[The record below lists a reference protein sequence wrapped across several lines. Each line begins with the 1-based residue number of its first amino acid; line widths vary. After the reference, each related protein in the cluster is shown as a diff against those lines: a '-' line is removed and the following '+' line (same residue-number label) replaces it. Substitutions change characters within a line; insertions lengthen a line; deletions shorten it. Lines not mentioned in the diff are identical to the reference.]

1 MDKKLRDKLSEHAVI
16 KQISKEELDKLIA
29 ENADKAIE
37 SEIFM
42 FLKEAAIEV
51 VDTKQPVVS
60 KLNSVVEEDL
70 EDLKLNRKDVLTS
83 VANDDPVRMYLKEMG
98 NRVLLTRDGEVEVA
112 RRIENGREKRLSFM
126 IKMPSVL
133 KKMCLWCDDVS
144 LETRPLRDI
153 IDIDATV
160 NDFSMNKGVDQDNE
174 KNITE
179 EEESANDG
187 SDDKSFNDE
196 FQDDEVRSFAA
207 IESDI
212 KPKILMVLSNISKYS
227 QLLLERIYENIN
239 DKVEN
244 DPFSIECEELS
255 KKIIEF
261 LGEIKLN
268 ESLVDCLFTGLKDLN
283 RKIIIVESKIYKLAD
298 SSKIDRKLFISI
310 FSGLDVSSDW
320 ISQLAKINKS
330 YAKFVTEHQQKLNK
344 FNEEFATISCECI
357 LPIKYFK
364 PLYKSIQ
371 DWEMVVLEGKK
382 EMIEA
387 NLRLVISIAKKYSN
401 RGLQFLDLIQEGNIG
416 LMKAVDKFE
425 YRRNFKFSTYATWWI
440 RQAITRS
447 IADQAKTIRIP
458 VHMIETI
465 NKTVRTSK
473 QLMHA
478 LGREP
483 TPEEIAVELSV
494 PVEKV
499 RKVLKIAKEP
509 MSLDNPISSE
519 GDSNFL
525 GDFIPDTNAV
535 DPLDAAVYSNLR
547 DITTK
552 VLSTVGAREENVLR
566 LRFGISME
574 TDHTLEEVGK
584 QFDVTRERIRQ
595 IEAKALR
602 KLRHASRS
610 KKLVGFIPS
619 N

>member
-1 MDKKLRDKLSEHAVI
+1 MDKKLHNKLSEYAVI
-16 KQISKEELDKLIA
+16 KLISRVELDNLIL
-29 ENADKAIE
+29 ENADQTAKD
-37 SEIFM
+37 EIFL
-42 FLKEAAIEV
+42 FLKDAAIEI
-51 VDTKQPVVS
+51 VDQNKSITPEH
-60 KLNSVVEEDL
+60 NNEDEEAL
-70 EDLKLNRKDVLTS
+70 AALKLNKKDVLSS

-112 RRIENGREKRLSFM
+112 KRIENGRDKKLSFM
-126 IKMPSVL
+126 IKMPSIL
-133 KKMCLWCDDVS
+133 KQMCRWYDDVS

-160 NDFSMNKGVDQDNE
+160 NDFVMNKRLD
-174 KNITE
+174 E
-179 EEESANDG
+179 EHETVISDEAND
-187 SDDKSFNDE
+187 DKNFNDE
-196 FQDDEVRSFAA
+196 FQDDESRSFAA

-212 KPKILMVLSNISKYS
+212 KPKMLTVLSNISKCS
-227 QLLLERIYENIN
+227 QLLLEKIYEHIGTDTN
-239 DKVEN
+239 DN
-244 DPFSIECEELS
+244 PFDSECEELS
-255 KKIIEF
+255 KQIVGF

-268 ESLVDCLFTGLKDLN
+268 ESLVDALFIGLKDLN
-283 RKIIIVESKIYKLAD
+283 KKIIVIESKIYKLSD
-298 SSKIDRKLFISI
+298 KTKIDRRQFIVNFNS
-310 FSGLDVSSDW
+310 LDVSENW
-320 ISQLAKINKS
+320 IAQLAKKSRS
-330 YAKFVTEHQQKLNK
+330 YAKFIAEHEQRLNK
-344 FNEEFATISCECI
+344 FSEEFSSIACECI
-357 LPIKYFK
+357 LSIKHFK
-364 PLYKSIQ
+364 SLFKSIQ
-371 DWEMVVLEGKK
+371 DWEMVVVEAKK
-382 EMIEA
+382 AMIEA

-473 QLMHA
+473 QLAHT

-483 TPEEIAVELSV
+483 TPEEIAEELSV

-525 GDFIPDTNAV
+525 GDFIPDTNAG

-552 VLSTVGAREENVLR
+552 VLSSVLPREEKVLR

-602 KLRHASRS
+602 KLRHTSRS
-610 KKLVGFIPS
+610 KQLLGFIPS

>member
-1 MDKKLRDKLSEHAVI
+1 MDIKLRHKLSEYTFTRKISEDELNRLVAEYDDVGTGSEILLFLKDAGI
-16 KQISKEELDKLIA
+16 KITDKKQSGDLESEQKTKEEGDSNIKPLKT
-29 ENADKAIE
+29 E
-37 SEIFM
+37 S
-42 FLKEAAIEV
+42 LSNV
-51 VDTKQPVVS
+51 V
-60 KLNSVVEEDL
+60 
-70 EDLKLNRKDVLTS
+70 
-83 VANDDPVRMYLKEMG
+83 NDDPVRMYLKEMG
-98 NRVLLTRDGEVEVA
+98 NRVLLTREGEVDVA
-112 RRIENGREKRLSFM
+112 KRIENGCKQKLSLM
-126 IKMPSVL
+126 IRMPYIL
-133 KKMCLWCDDVS
+133 KQMCRWCDDVL
-144 LETRPLRDI
+144 LETKPLRDI

-160 NDFSMNKGVDQDNE
+160 NDYTVNKDFEEAHAINISEVDQNNLDDE
-174 KNITE
+174 KNF
-179 EEESANDG
+179 A
-187 SDDKSFNDE
+187 DE
-196 FQDDEVRSFAA
+196 FQDEESRSFAA

-212 KPKILMVLSNISKYS
+212 KPKILTVLSDISRHSQCLLEFFYNNMNSDVKKEPFTSKY
-227 QLLLERIYENIN
+227 
-239 DKVEN
+239 
-244 DPFSIECEELS
+244 EEMAD
-255 KKIIEF
+255 KIIDL

-268 ESLVDCLFTGLKDLN
+268 EGLVDSLFIHLKSLN
-283 RKIIIVESKIYKLAD
+283 KKIILAESKIFKLGDKA
-298 SSKIDRKLFISI
+298 KIDRKKLIGHFNT
-310 FSGLDVSSDW
+310 LDVSSDW
-320 ISQLAKINKS
+320 ILELGKISNSYLKFTVEFKKQLGKI
-330 YAKFVTEHQQKLNK
+330 
-344 FNEEFATISCECI
+344 NEEFISIFRECI

-364 PLYKSIQ
+364 TLFKSIQ
-371 DWEMVVLEGKK
+371 RWETAVVGAKK

-425 YRRNFKFSTYATWWI
+425 YRRGYKFSTYATWWI

-473 QLMHA
+473 QLAHT

-483 TPEEIAVELSV
+483 TPEEIAEELAV

-552 VLSTVGAREENVLR
+552 VLSTVGAREEKVLR
-566 LRFGISME
+566 FRFGISME

-602 KLRHASRS
+602 KLRHTSRS
-610 KKLVGFIPS
+610 KQLIGFI
-619 N
+619 

>member
-1 MDKKLRDKLSEHAVI
+1 MNNKLYQKLSQYILRKQIVKDDLNAFIDKQGCKINEVVFFLKSKGVSIIDKKDYEHERLPIEDNIHLKLP
-16 KQISKEELDKLIA
+16 K
-29 ENADKAIE
+29 
-37 SEIFM
+37 SEI
-42 FLKEAAIEV
+42 L
-51 VDTKQPVVS
+51 S
-60 KLNSVVEEDL
+60 N
-70 EDLKLNRKDVLTS
+70 

-98 NRVLLTRDGEVEVA
+98 NRGLLTREGEVEVA
-112 RRIENGREKRLSFM
+112 KKIEDGREQKLSLM
-126 IKMPSVL
+126 VRMPYIL
-133 KKMCLWCDDVS
+133 KQMCRWCDDVT
-144 LETRPLRDI
+144 LETKPLRDI

-160 NDFSMNKGVDQDNE
+160 NDFSLT
-174 KNITE
+174 KNLSEIAAGNVNQGTLGDE
-179 EEESANDG
+179 R
-187 SDDKSFNDE
+187 SFIDE
-196 FQDDEVRSFAA
+196 FQEEGLHSFAT

-212 KPKILMVLSNISKYS
+212 KPKILLVLAEISKYS
-227 QLLLERIYENIN
+227 DILLKSFYDHSSDQESYVHTSN
-239 DKVEN
+239 
-244 DPFSIECEELS
+244 
-255 KKIIEF
+255 KIMSL

-268 ESLVDCLFTGLKDLN
+268 DNLVDAMFSKLKSFN
-283 RKIIIVESKIYKLAD
+283 KTIINIESKIFRIAD
-298 SSKIDRKLFISI
+298 KANLDRKKFMRHFYS
-310 FSGLDVSSDW
+310 LDIHSNW
-320 ISQLAKINKS
+320 IVRLGKINKN
-330 YAKFVTEHQQKLNK
+330 YLKFITCNADQLIEYNQLFLSVKHD
-344 FNEEFATISCECI
+344 CI
-357 LPIKYFK
+357 LPIKEFK
-364 PLYKSIQ
+364 VLFRSIQ
-371 DWEMVVLEGKK
+371 EWEAIVVKAKK

-425 YRRNFKFSTYATWWI
+425 YRRGYKFSTYATWWI

-465 NKTVRTSK
+465 NKTIRTSK
-473 QLMHA
+473 QLSHE

-483 TPEEIAVELSV
+483 TPDEIAEELSM
-494 PVEKV
+494 PLEKV

-525 GDFIPDTNAV
+525 GDFIPDSNAL
-535 DPLDAAVYSNLR
+535 DPLEAAVYSNLK

-552 VLSTVGAREENVLR
+552 VLSTVSAREEKVLR
-566 LRFGISME
+566 FRFGISME

-610 KKLVGFIPS
+610 KQLVGFI
-619 N
+619 